1 MLNDLTVLAFD
12 FGMKRIGVA
21 LGITLTNQARP
32 LQTLQANQGV
42 PDWRIINKLIK
53 EWGVQEL
60 IVGIPTHLDDSEQF
74 TTNAARQFAA
84 QLTAET
90 ALPVHMIDERLTTVE
105 ARQQVFDEGGYKA
118 LKRSEIDSIAA
129 KLILQ
134 QWLSNRNNPR

>member
-1 MLNDLTVLAFD
+1 MTVLAFD

-42 PDWRIINKLIK
+42 PDWRLVHALIK

-74 TTNAARQFAA
+74 TTVAARQFAA
-84 QLTAET
+84 QLEAET
-90 ALPVHMIDERLTTVE
+90 ALPVHKVDERLTTVE
-105 ARQQVFDEGGYKA
+105 ARQQVFEEGGYKA

-134 QWLSNRNNPR
+134 HWLSSRSHHRE